1 MVQEV
6 LRTLVSS
13 QSGGCRDSPPGCR
26 WGKTHPGAMLGAG
39 ATLEHGLED
48 GLAHPRLARTLP
60 SGDESAM
67 NRASEVTAISGFA
80 SYFPAET
87 HPPR

>member
-1 MVQEV
+1 VVQEV

-39 ATLEHGLED
+39 AALEHGLED
-48 GLAHPRLARTLP
+48 GLARPRLPHTIPR
-60 SGDESAM
+60 GDESAM
-67 NRASEVTAISGFA
+67 NSAPEPERSNERSRTRW
-80 SYFPAET
+80 T
-87 HPPR
+87 RR